1 MIRGLLGRKLGMTR
15 IFNKEGNVIPVT
27 VIEAGPCPILELKEE
42 PKKKVALGFEQMKEG
57 RLKKPQ
63 AGFFKKAGVE
73 PCRII
78 QEFESADNSGYEV
91 GQEIKVDIFQAGDFL
106 DVSSIS
112 KGKGFQGGMKRW
124 NWSGGSAAHGS
135 MHHRRV
141 GSIGASAH
149 PSRTFKGTHMPGHMG
164 NERVTVQGLRVMKV
178 DIDNNI
184 ILVKGAVPGYKSC
197 LLELCRSKKRQFQ
210 SLDEKPAS
218 VVTKRNPMKQSKA
231 KAKGKK

>member
-15 IFNKEGNVIPVT
+15 IFNNEGNVIPVT
-27 VIEAGPCPILELKEE
+27 VIEAGPCPILELKDE
-42 PKKKVALGFEQMKEG
+42 PKKKIALGFEQIKKS
-57 RLKKPQ
+57 RLKNPQ
-63 AGFFKKAGVE
+63 AGFFKKANVE

-78 QEFESADNSGYEV
+78 KEFESADNSSYEV
-91 GQEIKVDIFQAGDFL
+91 GQDVKVDIFQAGDFI
-106 DVSSIS
+106 DVSAVS

-124 NWSGGSAAHGS
+124 NWDGGPGGHGS

-141 GSIGASAH
+141 GSIGASAQ
-149 PSRTFKGTHMPGHMG
+149 PSRTFKGTHMPGQMG

-178 DIDNNI
+178 DVENNI
-184 ILVKGAVPGYKSC
+184 ILVKGAVPGYKTC
-197 LLELCRSKKRQFQ
+197 LLEINRSRKRQYQ

-218 VVTKRNPMKQSKA
+218 VVTKRNPMKQSKS